1 MCQFYTS
8 VLFHSFFLMAPD
20 VLFQRKMKVKRGSLY
35 IFSCH
40 SGGFGL
46 DSIKDKLKKNQATVC
61 ISRCFLSLDSKIYS
75 SLHDSWL
82 KSFLRQVCF
91 VSKKMESVGRF
102 SVRRPTF
109 KCCMD
114 HWMSLA
120 LIFSEKV

>member
-1 MCQFYTS
+1 MCQFYSS

-20 VLFQRKMKVKRGSLY
+20 VRFQRKMKVKRGSLY
-35 IFSCH
+35 IFSCY

-46 DSIKDKLKKNQATVC
+46 DSIKDKFLKNQATVC
-61 ISRCFLSLDSKIYS
+61 ISRCLSLDSKIDS
-75 SLHDSWL
+75 SLHDTWL

-91 VSKKMESVGRF
+91 VSKRMELVGRL

-109 KCCMD
+109 KCCVD
-114 HWMSLA
+114 HWISLA